1 MHLLLHCVH
10 NVLQY
15 TMYNACSMFIFD
27 CTERIVI
34 FDLMIVIIMS
44 FWLFILYEN
53 GRELKSKIK
62 WKRKKRKNKYKIIQK
77 QQPSR
82 NHQMKQTH
90 NKPNITHVTYKK
102 TECTM
107 HIYRS
112 FVHVQCS
119 MFNERIEYYF
129 IITWSM
135 RSYQPKKR
143 EKYCTY
149 IRNQKLTN
157 QIEHGAYVL
166 CQRLTEK
173 RRETWIEMIKLDC
186 HCHRVHWWRRQLWR
200 QILVN
205 VLIIIVAV
213 YLHALHL
220 EMFCW
225 MCALKIE
232 IHPILM
238 HCNASI
244 HNEKKKKSTRH
255 GIMKG
260 INLKRYRI
268 MRLYN
273 HSNFIRKLFC
283 SRKKRLIN
291 AFNH

>member
-1 MHLLLHCVH
+1 
-10 NVLQY
+10 
-15 TMYNACSMFIFD
+15 
-27 CTERIVI
+27 
-34 FDLMIVIIMS
+34 
-44 FWLFILYEN
+44 
-53 GRELKSKIK
+53 
-62 WKRKKRKNKYKIIQK
+62 
-77 QQPSR
+77 
-82 NHQMKQTH
+82 
-90 NKPNITHVTYKK
+90 
-102 TECTM
+102 M

-119 MFNERIEYYF
+119 TNALNN
-129 IITWSM
+129 IILLLHLAW
-135 RSYQPKKR
+135 RSYQPEKKKR
-143 EKYCTY
+143 NTVLY

-244 HNEKKKKSTRH
+244 HNEKKKSTRH
-255 GIMKG
+255 RIMKR
-260 INLKRYRI
+260 INLKRYR
-268 MRLYN
+268 N
-273 HSNFIRKLFC
+273 DHSNFIRTLFC
-283 SRKKRLIN
+283 SRKRDWLMLLSISRFVLVVGGIFFSSIFFTVFHVICTRSSSHSHKSHHKLWQIKMMMLDAAPSKYWN
-291 AFNH
+291 WNESTKQQQQQQAI